1 MLRLYYKGV
10 VTRHNDRPRYEFDLD
25 GEPISLLRNDAIALV
40 SSIPL
45 DMRNCQVAFDS
56 IRLRAKFR

>member
-10 VTRHNDRPRYEFDLD
+10 VTNHNDKPRYEFDLD
-25 GEPISLLRNDAIALV
+25 GEPISLLKNDAIALV
-40 SSIPL
+40 SSIPV

-56 IRLRAKFR
+56 IVLRAKFR